1 MELQSAKK
9 QQSEAMQ
16 KCEQATKDAEFYHTE
31 AETMRSRY
39 NEVIVEKQ
47 RLEQDVNSLRLF
59 MEDERKEM
67 AELRRQQQEV
77 LNAEGGPGESLSIM
91 YGTLLRNYEAVKED
105 YSLIRK
111 RYDDL
116 VSSHSAAV
124 NKLEHSQE
132 EISRY
137 KKLYQEM
144 FTERN
149 QLKQQCTQA
158 IRQWDTAIR
167 ERNDYKD
174 QYSKVK
180 RQHEEDIK
188 EINQNMI
195 VRVKASKDIKRLTDE
210 RNAAMQEY
218 SLIMSERDTFHKEM
232 EKIQD
237 EVSESR
243 KAKKQE
249 EEERKKLS
257 CQVEMLRR
265 EVEQALQERD
275 KAMRE

>member
-1 MELQSAKK
+1 M
-9 QQSEAMQ
+9 
-16 KCEQATKDAEFYHTE
+16 
-31 AETMRSRY
+31 
-39 NEVIVEKQ
+39 
-47 RLEQDVNSLRLF
+47 
-59 MEDERKEM
+59 
-67 AELRRQQQEV
+67 
-77 LNAEGGPGESLSIM
+77 
-91 YGTLLRNYEAVKED
+91 
-105 YSLIRK
+105 
-111 RYDDL
+111 
-116 VSSHSAAV
+116 
-124 NKLEHSQE
+124 E

-137 KKLYQEM
+137 KKLYNDM

-167 ERNDYKD
+167 ERNEYKE
-174 QYSKVK
+174 QYGKVK

-249 EEERKKLS
+249 EEERKKIELPS
-257 CQVEMLRR
+257 
-265 EVEQALQERD
+265 
-275 KAMRE
+275 